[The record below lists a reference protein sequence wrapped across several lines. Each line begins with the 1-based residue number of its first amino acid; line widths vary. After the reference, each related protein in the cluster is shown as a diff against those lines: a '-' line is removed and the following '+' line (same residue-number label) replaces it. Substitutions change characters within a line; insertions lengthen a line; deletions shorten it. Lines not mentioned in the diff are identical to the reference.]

1 MSTSTSNV
9 TEARHTGRVAIAD
22 KTVLVTGANR
32 GLGQALVEEA
42 LLRGAKR
49 VYAASRQP
57 FTHPDERVTPLA
69 LDVTDAAQIQAAA
82 ERVESLDI
90 LINNAGVSVPDDLS
104 DRAAFEQHFAVNLF
118 GIWAVTEAF
127 LPSLTRSSGA
137 VVNVLSVGALAAVPV
152 LPAYSASKA
161 AAFSVT
167 QSLRA
172 VLAGRGVQVHAVLP
186 GPIDTDM
193 VRDLPIPK
201 TAPECVAQGIFDG
214 VENGDEDIFP
224 DPMSATMAEAWRT
237 GVAKELERQNAAL
250 VQAQPVAA

>member
-1 MSTSTSNV
+1 MSTSTANL
-9 TEARHTGRVAIAD
+9 TEAPHAGRAAIAD

-32 GLGQALVEEA
+32 GLGKALVQEA
-42 LLRGAKR
+42 LRRGAKR
-49 VYAASRQP
+49 VYAASRRP
-57 FTHPDERVTPLA
+57 FTHPDERVTPVV
-69 LDVTDAAQIQAAA
+69 LDVTNAAEIHVAA

-104 DRAAFEQHFAVNLF
+104 DRAAFEQHLAVNLF
-118 GIWAVTEAF
+118 GTWEVTEAF
-127 LPSLTRSSGA
+127 LPSLSRSSGT
-137 VVNVLSVGALAAVPV
+137 VVNVVSVGALAAVPV

-161 AAFSVT
+161 AELSFT

-172 VLAGRGVQVHAVLP
+172 LMAARGVAVHAVLP

-201 TAPECVAQGIFDG
+201 TAPESVARGIFDG
-214 VENGDEDIFP
+214 LETGDEDIFP
-224 DPMSATMAEAWRT
+224 DPMSATMAEGWRA

-250 VQAQPVAA
+250 VAPPVAA

>member
-1 MSTSTSNV
+1 MSTSTADI
-9 TEARHTGRVAIAD
+9 TTARQRGRAGIAD

-42 LLRGAKR
+42 LRRGAKR
-49 VYAASRQP
+49 VYATSRQP
-57 FTHPDERVTPLA
+57 FTHPDERVTPVV
-69 LDVTDAAQIQAAA
+69 LDVTNTAQIQAAA

-104 DRAAFEQHFAVNLF
+104 DRAAFEQHFAINLF
-118 GIWAVTEAF
+118 GTWGVTEAF
-127 LPSLTRSSGA
+127 LPSLSRSSGA
-137 VVNVLSVGALAAVPV
+137 VVNVVSVGALAAVPV

-161 AAFSVT
+161 AAFSLT

-172 VLAGRGVQVHAVLP
+172 LLAGRGVEVHAVLP

-201 TAPECVAQGIFDG
+201 TAPESVAEGIFDG
-214 VENGDEDIFP
+214 VENGDDDIFP
-224 DPMSATMAEAWRT
+224 DPMSAMMAEAWRT

-250 VQAQPVAA
+250 VQAQPLAA